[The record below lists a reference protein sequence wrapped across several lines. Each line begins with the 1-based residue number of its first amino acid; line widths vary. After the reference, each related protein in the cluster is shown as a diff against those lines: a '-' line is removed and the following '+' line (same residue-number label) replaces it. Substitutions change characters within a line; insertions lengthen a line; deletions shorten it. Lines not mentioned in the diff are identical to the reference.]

1 MNSNIAYTA
10 VKEFRTAVNMS
21 PKALTAWL
29 KTAESK
35 AVGFKATEGS
45 ESVGHHSGKKIVKLL
60 EKAEGEFTDDDFA
73 HARKVVGFIHRH
85 LAQRPASDILHSRWR
100 YSLMNWGH
108 DPEANSS

>member
-1 MNSNIAYTA
+1 MKANIAHAA
-10 VKEFRTAVNMS
+10 VDEFRTAVNMS

-35 AVGFKATEGS
+35 AVGSKATEGS

-108 DPEANSS
+108 DPEANIS

>member
-1 MNSNIAYTA
+1 MNSNIAHTA

-45 ESVGHHSGKKIVKLL
+45 ESVGHQSGKKIVKLP
-60 EKAEGEFTDDDFA
+60 EK
-73 HARKVVGFIHRH
+73 
-85 LAQRPASDILHSRWR
+85 
-100 YSLMNWGH
+100 
-108 DPEANSS
+108 PEANLPTTISRTPARSWASFTGIWRSGPRPTSCTAAGAIR